1 MARTPR
7 RAPMMPRLCVMMGAA
22 GSRRPDGPR
31 PRQTACPGPGPFV
44 TRPGTL
50 TRGTQG
56 IMLSSATYPIDTP
69 DGDAPGER
77 RQHHGQSGYSACPIS
92 GRHPGNGLRVDPA
105 RLRARYS
112 LHALTVGAAHLF
124 PVRQS
129 RPDLLFLRGKPAPL
143 ASAYS
148 DWTP

>member
-1 MARTPR
+1 
-7 RAPMMPRLCVMMGAA
+7 MMPGLCVMMGAA

-31 PRQTACPGPGPFV
+31 PRQSACPGPGPFV

-50 TRGTQG
+50 TRGTYR

-77 RQHHGQSGYSACPIS
+77 RHHRGHACPSRLLRRLLHIGS
-92 GRHPGNGLRVDPA
+92 TLPWSPSPLCGRS
-105 RLRARYS
+105 S
-112 LHALTVGAAHLF
+112 LHRPGRRMR
-124 PVRQS
+124 VRS
-129 RPDLLFLRGKPAPL
+129 LPGGSPRDLLFLRGKPAPL